1 MKKNVSTF
9 LLCLTAIALNFLVAF
24 TFCDWLHIPIFMDTI
39 FTVAITFYCGLV
51 PGIVVAILYNV
62 IATLTL
68 VMRGFTFEIYA
79 VLFAICGVLV
89 ALTTWFFARRRENF
103 QINTS
108 ITSLYLVL
116 IALVSSLLAVFSG
129 GTIDYIRYSLAD
141 LPDRMAPIKNFTDA
155 FRDQNFPL
163 YASCILGQL
172 PISFL
177 DRIVTTFSGY
187 GVYRLMVRLFGE
199 ERW

>member
-1 MKKNVSTF
+1 MKYNGRTV
-9 LLCLTAIALNFLVAF
+9 LLCIIAEALNFISAYIFLD
-24 TFCDWLHIPIFMDTI
+24 TLHLPLFMDTI

-103 QINTS
+103 QINMS

>member
-1 MKKNVSTF
+1 MKYNGRTV
-9 LLCLTAIALNFLVAF
+9 LLCIVAEALNFISAYIFLD
-24 TFCDWLHIPIFMDTI
+24 TLHLPLFMDTI

-51 PGIVVAILYNV
+51 PGIVVAILYNF
-62 IATLTL
+62 IATFTL
-68 VMRGFTFEIYA
+68 VMRGFSFEIYA
-79 VLFAICGVLV
+79 ALFAICGVLV
-89 ALTTWFFARRRENF
+89 ALTTWFFARHRENF
-103 QINTS
+103 QINTA